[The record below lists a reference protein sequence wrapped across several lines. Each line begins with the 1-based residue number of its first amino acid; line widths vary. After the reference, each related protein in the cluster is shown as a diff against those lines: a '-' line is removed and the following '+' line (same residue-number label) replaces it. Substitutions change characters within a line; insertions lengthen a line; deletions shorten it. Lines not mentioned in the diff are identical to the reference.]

1 MATLQPTFR
10 RYKYQGGGKKRI
22 ELKPEER
29 VVYKLFVEV
38 DLDTHKELK
47 ARAREAG
54 VGSMRLGGQM
64 IRKCLDDLE
73 KVNGPIES

>member
-1 MATLQPTFR
+1 MQLQPTFR
-10 RYKYQGGGKKRI
+10 RYKYQGGGKQRVT
-22 ELKPEER
+22 LPPEER

-47 ARAREAG
+47 ARSRESG

-64 IRKCLDDLE
+64 IRMCLDDLE

>member
-1 MATLQPTFR
+1 MQLQPTFR

-22 ELKPEER
+22 TLPPEER
-29 VVYKLFVEV
+29 VVYKLFVEG
-38 DLDTHKELK
+38 DMDTHKELK
-47 ARAREAG
+47 ARSRESG